1 MKKPYLLI
9 LGVLLIFVLGG
20 IVGFAIRPK
29 VSSEL
34 TKTESSSKNSYTA
47 FVLEIWDLVKENYWD
62 NISDETLANL
72 FVSAADKLVL
82 RPQNSKNKNRDGVEK
97 MVEDILKDMEE
108 EDKKREFVTRLVGSV
123 LTSLQPYGR
132 SRLFTQKEE
141 KELSDNVQ
149 NISKVDYYD
158 ALGVDKQASLDD
170 IQENYK
176 KKVAELKGKVSQ
188 SSESAEKLAQIDRAY
203 NILKDEKARKLY
215 DIAGVEPTM
224 EYKFLK
230 PDIFYIRLTKFS
242 PTTVE
247 ELQRVSEK
255 SDQNPQASV
264 LILDLRGNIGGAFDG
279 LPWFLGPFIGYD
291 QYAYQL
297 FHKDEKIDFKTKTGW
312 LPGLVK
318 FKKTI
323 VLIDGNTQSTAEVF
337 ASVVRK
343 YNAGVLVGTTTRGW
357 GTIEKV
363 FELKNQ
369 ISSDEKYSVFLVH
382 SLTLRED
389 GQPIEGKGVDPMVNI
404 ASPNWEKE
412 LYSYF
417 HYNELV
423 EVVRELIKGK

>member
-1 MKKPYLLI
+1 MKRSYLLTLGI
-9 LGVLLIFVLGG
+9 LLVFVLGG
-20 IVGFAIRPK
+20 LVGFIVRPK
-29 VSSEL
+29 IRSSFD
-34 TKTESSSKNSYTA
+34 KTQSSSKSPYTA
-47 FVLEIWDLVKENYWD
+47 FVLEVWDLIKDNYWD
-62 NISDETLANL
+62 TISDEALANL
-72 FVSAADKLVL
+72 FISAADRLVL
-82 RPQNSKNKNRDGVEK
+82 QPQNLKNKNRDGVEK
-97 MVEDILKDMEE
+97 MVEETLKDIKEE
-108 EDKKREFVTRLVGSV
+108 EKKKEFVVRMVDSV
-123 LTSLQPYGR
+123 LVSLQPYGR

-141 KELSDNVQ
+141 RELSENVQ
-149 NISKVDYYD
+149 NVSKVDYYD

-176 KKVAELKGKVSQ
+176 KKAAELKEETSRSQ
-188 SSESAEKLAQIDRAY
+188 EAAEKLAQVEKAY
-203 NILKDEKARKLY
+203 NILKDEGARKLY
-215 DIAGVEPTM
+215 DVAGVEPTM

-279 LPWFLGPFIGYD
+279 LPWFLGPFIGFD

-297 FHKDEKIDFKTKTGW
+297 FHKDEKTDFKTKMGW
-312 LPGLVK
+312 LPSLVK
-318 FKKTI
+318 FKKT
-323 VLIDGNTQSTAEVF
+323 VFLVDGNTQSTAEVF
-337 ASVVRK
+337 ASVVKK
-343 YNAGVLVGTTTRGW
+343 YNVGVLVGTPTKGW
-357 GTIEKV
+357 GTIERV

-389 GQPIEGKGVDPMVNI
+389 GQPIEGKGVEPTVNI
-404 ASPNWEKE
+404 TNPNWEEE

-417 HYNELV
+417 HYDELV
-423 EVVRELIKGK
+423 EVVKGLVRDK